1 MLEVLAL
8 IFGEVLLGIL
18 EVLGEMFLY
27 TVDIWVHLFCWIWD
41 NKERPTPSKKE
52 IGENRLR
59 RIKTKKAEMHKRR
72 INVMKSRKDN
82 KKNQHNNSL
91 HRDLG

>member
-18 EVLGEMFLY
+18 EVLCEMFLY

-41 NKERPTPSKKE
+41 NKE
-52 IGENRLR
+52 
-59 RIKTKKAEMHKRR
+59 
-72 INVMKSRKDN
+72 
-82 KKNQHNNSL
+82 
-91 HRDLG
+91 